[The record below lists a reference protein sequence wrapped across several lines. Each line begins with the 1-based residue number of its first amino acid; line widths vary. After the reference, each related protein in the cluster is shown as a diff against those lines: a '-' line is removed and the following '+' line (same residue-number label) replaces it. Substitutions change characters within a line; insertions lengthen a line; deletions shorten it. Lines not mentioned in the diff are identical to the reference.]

1 MSSTTPQSVL
11 SGCRKYVKSRI
22 KFNTFNTF
30 NNVMEII
37 KLKTNCDHCNAIN
50 IVDVIVE
57 REGEKRRMIHH
68 CYECNRSYTIE
79 Y

>member
-1 MSSTTPQSVL
+1 
-11 SGCRKYVKSRI
+11 
-22 KFNTFNTF
+22 
-30 NNVMEII
+30 MEII